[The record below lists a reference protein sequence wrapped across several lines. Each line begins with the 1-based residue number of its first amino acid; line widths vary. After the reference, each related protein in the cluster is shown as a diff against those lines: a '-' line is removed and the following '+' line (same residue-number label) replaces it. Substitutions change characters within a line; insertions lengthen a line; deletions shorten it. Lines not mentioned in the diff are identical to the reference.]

1 MSLAF
6 MMVTSSLR
14 GITSVLCQV
23 ERKQLQQIPT
33 HGPLILVCNHIN
45 FLDAPLVFSHLQ
57 PRPLTG
63 FAKAETWDN
72 PWTAAL
78 FNVFGA
84 IPLRRGEADMDAMH
98 EGLRALEQ
106 GKILAI
112 APEGTRSGHGRLQQ
126 GRPGV
131 VLMALRSGAPL
142 LPLVFWG
149 NESIYTNLRRL
160 RRTPF
165 HFRVGSPFILDP
177 GGEKVTREVR
187 QEMTYEI
194 MCQLAQL
201 LPPAYRG
208 EYADCASQTRY
219 LKFIPLPKQDA
230 PLI

>member
-1 MSLAF
+1 MSLALTV
-6 MMVTSSLR
+6 VTTSLK
-14 GITSVLCQV
+14 GITQMLCQV
-23 ERKQLQQIPT
+23 EREQLQKIPT
-33 HGPLILVCNHIN
+33 QGPLILVCNHIN

-72 PWTAAL
+72 PWMAAL

-84 IPLRRGEADMDAMH
+84 IPLRRGEADMTAMH

-112 APEGTRSGHGRLQQ
+112 APEGTRSGHGRLQT

-131 VLMALRSGAPL
+131 VLMALHSGAPL
-142 LPLVFWG
+142 LPFVYWG
-149 NESIYTNLRRL
+149 GETFQTNLRRL

-165 HFRVGSPFILDP
+165 HFRVGTPCILDP
-177 GGEKVTREVR
+177 GNEKVTREVR
-187 QEMTYEI
+187 QAMTHEI

-201 LPPAYRG
+201 LPPAYHG
-208 EYADCASQTRY
+208 VYADCTPQTRY
-219 LKFIPLPKQDA
+219 LKFLPPKISHL
-230 PLI
+230 PEM

>member
-1 MSLAF
+1 MSLVF
-6 MMVTSSLR
+6 SVVTSSLR

-23 ERKQLQQIPT
+23 ERQQLQKIPT
-33 HGPLILVCNHIN
+33 QGPLILVCNHIN

-84 IPLRRGEADMDAMH
+84 IPLRRGEADLTAMH

-112 APEGTRSGHGRLQQ
+112 APEGTRSGHGRLQP

-131 VLMALRSGAPL
+131 VLMALRSGVPL
-142 LPLVFWG
+142 LPFVYWG
-149 NESIYTNLRRL
+149 GEAFHTNLRRL

-165 HFRVGSPFILDP
+165 HFRIGSPFLLDP

-187 QEMTYEI
+187 QAMTHEI

-201 LPPAYRG
+201 LPP
-208 EYADCASQTRY
+208 EYHGVYAGCAPQTHY
-219 LKFIPLPKQDA
+219 LKFLPLPDPVLP
-230 PLI
+230 PL